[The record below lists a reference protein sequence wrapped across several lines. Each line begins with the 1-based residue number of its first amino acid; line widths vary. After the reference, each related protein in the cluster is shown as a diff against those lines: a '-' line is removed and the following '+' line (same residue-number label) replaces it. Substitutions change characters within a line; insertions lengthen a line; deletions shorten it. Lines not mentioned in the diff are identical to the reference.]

1 MPTVPRAVARF
12 NKRVTNKVQG
22 VWAPYLPPYA
32 SIEHVGRRSGRRY
45 STPVVATVKGDH
57 IYVAV
62 LYGEE
67 SDWVK
72 NVIAAGGGEVRRL
85 GRTRAIDSPKLRSQ
99 RDVPGLAGRA
109 LGQVSGRVLEAKL
122 Y

>member
-1 MPTVPRAVARF
+1 
-12 NKRVTNKVQG
+12 
-22 VWAPYLPPYA
+22 
-32 SIEHVGRRSGRRY
+32 
-45 STPVVATVKGDH
+45 VATDQDDRL
-57 IYVAV
+57 YVAV
-62 LYGEE
+62 LYGED

-72 NVIAAGGGEVRRL
+72 NLIAAGGGEVRRL
-85 GRTRAIDSPKLRSQ
+85 GRTRPIDSPKLRSA